1 MPRARSVTCQS
12 VQPHYVSHVLSARSG
27 ELRHEDA
34 LALGAAGGAA
44 SKPLPEGVSFIASPA
59 WSGT

>member
-1 MPRARSVTCQS
+1 MYETTTHSTAYMPRTLSSRSE
-12 VQPHYVSHVLSARSG
+12 

-44 SKPLPEGVSFIASPA
+44 SKPLPEGVSITSPA
-59 WSGT
+59 WPGT